1 MMIFR
6 LVPTFSHQKTQ
17 HEYYVGSFKKINTS
31 GHFPVDDFLNGG
43 VSGSKPRRFLEDAQ
57 VRRRIDSLPRRQ

>member
-43 VSGSKPRRFLEDAQ
+43 GFGV
-57 VRRRIDSLPRRQ
+57 